1 MQPASAHISY
11 DEIPYHGV
19 ALPHTHPDN
28 LAVIATL
35 FGMRPAPV
43 DRCRVLELGCAEGGN
58 LIPMAYTLPG
68 SQFVGVDLSPRQIA
82 AGAALVA
89 QLGLRNI
96 ALHAADI
103 ADLGDDLGEFDYI
116 IVYGIYTWVPPT
128 VQRRIMAI
136 CRDHLAPH
144 GVAFVS
150 YNTYPG
156 WHLRAPVRDL
166 MRFHSRHFAD
176 PQRRTDQ
183 ARAALG
189 FMVEATAQMRAHG
202 PDLDLYH
209 QVLAQE
215 QKELATKP
223 DFYLAHEH
231 LEDHTGALYFHEFV
245 EQAAAHQLQYL
256 GEARFANML
265 PTVLPPA
272 VAQQIAQIAPSRI
285 AFEQYSDFVL
295 RRSFRQT
302 LLCRAE
308 VGLDQG
314 GMADRLP
321 DLQLCAT
328 ADLSRD
334 EDGVLRAR
342 ARSGAL
348 VALRTPL
355 LAAAFAILDAAAPQ
369 AIPFHALFDRACA
382 QTATPAT
389 AEDRRRL
396 CAALLDC
403 YGVEVTGLRS
413 YTPPFAAQPGAYPQA
428 SALARAQIGQGHDIT
443 TLLHEPVSLGKLE
456 SALLPLLDGSRN
468 LAALAD
474 QIRSQLEDP
483 PPDGELHLTIAQ
495 ALNRLAHLSLLE
507 VAPPG

>member
-1 MQPASAHISY
+1 MQPASAHITY

-68 SQFVGVDLSPRQIA
+68 SQFVGVDLSARQIA
-82 AGAALVA
+82 TGGALIAR
-89 QLGLRNI
+89 LGLGNI

-103 ADLGDDLGEFDYI
+103 ADLGDDLGTFDYI
-116 IVYGIYTWVPPT
+116 IVYGIYTWVPAQ

-136 CRDHLAPH
+136 CRDHLAPQ
-144 GVAFVS
+144 GVAFIS

-183 ARAALG
+183 ARAALD
-189 FMVEATAQMRAHG
+189 FMVEATAQLRAHG

-215 QKELATKP
+215 RQELATKP

-265 PTVLPPA
+265 PTVLPPE
-272 VAQQIAQIAPSRI
+272 VARQIAQIAPSRI

-302 LLCRAE
+302 LLCHAE
-308 VGLDQG
+308 VDLDQA
-314 GMADRLP
+314 GMARRLAG
-321 DLQLCAT
+321 LQLCAT
-328 ADLSRD
+328 AALSRG
-334 EDGVLRAR
+334 EDGIVRAR

-348 VALRTPL
+348 VALRNPL
-355 LAAAFAILDAAAPQ
+355 LAAALTILDAAAPR
-369 AIPFHALFDRACA
+369 AIAFDALFDQACA
-382 QTATPAT
+382 QTHTPGGAD
-389 AEDRRRL
+389 ERLRL

-403 YGVEVTGLRS
+403 YGVETVGLRS
-413 YTPPFAAQPGAYPQA
+413 YTPPFAAQPGPRPRA
-428 SALARAQIGQGHDIT
+428 SALARAQSASGHDTT
-443 TLLHEPVSLGKLE
+443 TLLHDNVSLGRLE
-456 SALLPLLDGSRN
+456 SALLPLLDGSRD
-468 LAALAD
+468 LPGLAD
-474 QIRSQLEDP
+474 AIRAQVDDP
-483 PPDGELHLTIAQ
+483 PPAAELSQAIAQ
-495 ALNRLAHLSLLE
+495 ALLGLARLGLLE
-507 VAPPG
+507 A

>member
-1 MQPASAHISY
+1 MQPPSAHISY

-28 LAVIATL
+28 LAVVATL

-68 SQFVGVDLSPRQIA
+68 SAFVGVDLSARQIA
-82 AGAALVA
+82 TGSALIA
-89 QLGLRNI
+89 RLGLGNI
-96 ALHAADI
+96 ALRAADI
-103 ADLGDDLGEFDYI
+103 ADLADDLGVFDYI
-116 IVYGIYTWVPPT
+116 IVYGIFTWVPPH

-136 CRDHLAPH
+136 CRDHLAPQ
-144 GVAFVS
+144 GVAFIS

-166 MRFHSRHFAD
+166 MRFHSRHFTD

-189 FMVEATAQMRAHG
+189 FMVEATAKMRAHG

-215 QKELATKP
+215 QRELATKP
-223 DFYLAHEH
+223 VFYLAHEH

-265 PTVLPPA
+265 PTVLPPE
-272 VAQQIAQIAPSRI
+272 VAQQIAQIAPGRI

-302 LLCRAE
+302 LLCHAE
-308 VGLDQG
+308 ADLDQG
-314 GMADRLP
+314 GMVRRIAG
-321 DLQLCAT
+321 LQLYAV
-328 ADLSRD
+328 AELSRSA
-334 EDGVLRAR
+334 DGVLRAR
-342 ARSGAL
+342 APSGAL
-348 VALRTPL
+348 VALQTPL
-355 LAAAFAILDAAAPQ
+355 LAAAFTVLADAAPHPIA
-369 AIPFHALFDRACA
+369 FGELFAQACA
-382 QTATPAT
+382 QAAIPGAP
-389 AEDRRRL
+389 EDQARL

-403 YGVEVTGLRS
+403 YGVETVGLRS
-413 YTPPFAAQPGAYPQA
+413 YTPPLAARPGPRPRA
-428 SALARAQIGQGHDIT
+428 SALARIQIATGRDVT
-443 TLLHEPVSLGKLE
+443 TLLHEQVALGGLE
-456 SALLPLLDGSRN
+456 AALLPLLDGSRD
-468 LAALAD
+468 LPALAD
-474 QIRSQLEDP
+474 AIRAQIDGP
-483 PPDGELHLTIAQ
+483 PPAAELSQAIAQ
-495 ALNRLAHLSLLE
+495 ALRTIARQGLLE
-507 VAPPG
+507 A